1 MGREATDHDLRHDL
15 RRAGLRATAP
25 RVAVLSLLRGSAMPL
40 SHPEVNDLL
49 GGRGW
54 DRATLYRNL
63 VDLTR
68 RGLARRVDLGD
79 RIWRFEDARAEHGA
93 TEHPHFV
100 CTECGE
106 IVCLHGVAVS
116 WRATADAP
124 RALRHGEVEVQVR
137 GRCDGCGRDA
147 P

>member
-1 MGREATDHDLRHDL
+1 VDTTAADHDLRRDL
-15 RRAGLRATAP
+15 RHAGLRATAP
-25 RVAVLSLLRGSAMPL
+25 RLAVLSLLRRAPMPL
-40 SHPEVNDLL
+40 SHPEVNTALAA
-49 GGRGW
+49 RGW

-93 TEHPHFV
+93 SEHPHFV

-106 IVCLHGVAVS
+106 VVCLHGVAVS
-116 WRATADAP
+116 WRATAGAP
-124 RALRHGEVEVQVR
+124 RALRRGEIEVQVR
-137 GRCDGCGRDA
+137 GRCDRCGKE
-147 P
+147 PS